1 MCILHQIP
9 SEAKIRRELK
19 KLLFGKTLFCP
30 NCGSKSVKRYGRRY
44 RCRRCRQPFSLTSVT
59 WLKGMKIPLK
69 TFWLILWCW
78 CNKTPLDQTVR
89 ISGVSK
95 VTIIR
100 WFDKFREHLPQD
112 KLSNVRLSG
121 IVQMDEAYR
130 GKKDR
135 KYAIVGAKE
144 RRGKDSSKKR
154 KMALEFVPKPSV
166 DRKDAITFLSQHVEP
181 KTHLHTDGA
190 AIYKKI
196 DNWWEVEHKY
206 ECHNRWEFS
215 LTSEIEGLWGN
226 FTVFATRMYHHIAFQ
241 KAPEL
246 IKEFAAR
253 SMFPEWFQNPQS
265 FLKTSLKPLECPVKK
280 TRKTETIFC
289 PIFPEQIK
297 LASVPY

>member
-9 SEAKIRRELK
+9 SETKIRRELK
-19 KLLFGKTLFCP
+19 KILFGKTLFCP
-30 NCGSKSVKRYGRRY
+30 NCGSKSVKRYGKRY
-44 RCRRCRQPFSLTSVT
+44 RCRSCRRPFSLTSVT

-78 CNKTPLDQTVR
+78 CNKTPLDQTVK
-89 ISGVSK
+89 ISGVSR

-130 GKKDR
+130 GKKNK

-144 RRGKDSSKKR
+144 RRGQDSSKKR
-154 KMALEFVPKPSV
+154 KMALEFIPKPSV
-166 DRKDAITFLSQHVEP
+166 DRKDAITFISQHIEP
-181 KTHLHTDGA
+181 KSHLHTDGA

-196 DNWWEVEHKY
+196 DNWWEVEHQY
-206 ECHNRWEFS
+206 ERHNRWEFS

-226 FTVFATRMYHHIAFQ
+226 FTTFVSRMYHHLTAD
-241 KAPEL
+241 KAPEY
-246 IKEFAAR
+246 IREFTAR

-265 FLKTSLKPLECPVKK
+265 FLKTSLKPLECSVKRL
-280 TRKTETIFC
+280 RKTEMIFC

-297 LASVPY
+297 LTSVPY